1 MRIENP
7 ALKEGIAR
15 AMSYPEHRRII
26 SATVGKG
33 KSVVELADELE
44 MSTRSVYRY
53 VRELSQL
60 GILINEG
67 WSFFEKGGKHALFR
81 SMVRSVTVRCV
92 GEELEVDLQ
101 PNEGILD
108 RFMRFWSYMGR

>member
-1 MRIENP
+1 LRIENP

-15 AMSYPEHRRII
+15 AMSDPQYRRII

-33 KSVVELADELE
+33 KSVIELADELD

-53 VRELSQL
+53 VRELNQL
-60 GILINEG
+60 GILIGEG
-67 WSFFEKGGKHALFR
+67 WAFFEKGGKHAIFR
-81 SMVRSVTVRCV
+81 SMVRSVTVRCE
-92 GEELEVDLQ
+92 GEEIEVDLQ